1 VHHEWFSDLH
11 NHLTDKENKISV
23 HILKEIN
30 ERLNFLIN
38 VGLDYLNLSR
48 SSGTLSGGESS
59 KNKISFTNWLWI
71 NWSSICLG

>member
-1 VHHEWFSDLH
+1 MVWISIKK
-11 NHLTDKENKISV
+11 LTDRENQIAT

-48 SSGTLSGGESS
+48 GSGTLSGGETQRIRLASQIGS
-59 KNKISFTNWLWI
+59 GLNWCF
-71 NWSSICLG
+71 ICA